1 MVTMMVSP
9 GMILCAS
16 LVIQFM
22 VLGVVAEGE
31 WAVNY
36 ISKSVCALKGSEVTM
51 SCTYTYPS
59 DHSVQKAFW
68 MNKLV
73 TGGEGPNLSNDPEY
87 RGRVQYLGDKQ
98 HNCTVLLRNLTEKDQ
113 SKYYFRFI
121 TDQPGG
127 SWQGTGGVDL
137 SVTDLQV
144 EVPERV
150 IEGDEVTLTCKT
162 TCSLTVRRA
171 FTWYR
176 DGHPLSSSTDQLHL
190 QPVSREDAGR
200 YRCAVLGQNL
210 QSPEVTLNVR
220 SVADDK
226 WAVNYNSKSIC
237 ALKGSA
243 VTMSCTYT
251 YPSGLTVQR
260 AFWMNKLVA
269 SGEAPNLSDDPEYRG
284 RVQYLGDKQHNCTLR
299 LSDVRETDKRKYYF
313 RFLTDRHGGS
323 WQGEDGVDLS
333 VTDLQVEVPER
344 VMEGDKVTL
353 TCKTTCSLTVTPTFT
368 WYRNEHPLSSSTDQ
382 LHLQPVSREDAGRY
396 HCAVLGQ
403 DLRSPE
409 VTLNVRFS
417 PKSIS
422 VSIHPSGEIV
432 EGGSVTLTCSSDAN
446 PPVEYHWFKGTSLA
460 AKRETYTM
468 KKISS
473 VDSGEYKCRS
483 SNEHGYKYSEAL
495 NLNVLYPPKNTLVS
509 ISPSGKIV
517 EGSSVTLTC
526 SSDANP
532 PVESYMWFK
541 DAGASTIGSG
551 YSYSFTFDSKS
562 SGLYYCLAQSKHGSQ
577 KSAGIPVNVKGDYI
591 MILYVAFGLSLC
603 AVAALLVIVCLMS
616 RKKRKTRKADKHD
629 YQNFD
634 PNAKDD
640 TYTALDR
647 MSRSPDYDTL
657 ATVRNQKRM
666 FLFVDVSCSA
676 GGRPG
681 SPKRGRKNASDK
693 LLISLRMSLTVS
705 LVFLLFISGVVAQY
719 VWGVDYNSKSICAV
733 KGSTVTMYCTYT
745 YPRRYWVRKA
755 FWTKE
760 WGQGSEPRDLSEDP
774 EYRGRVKYI
783 GDKQHNC
790 TLRLSDVTENDQR
803 RYYFRFL
810 THEPGGRYQG
820 ADGVYL
826 SVTDLQVEVPE
837 RVKEGDKVT
846 LTCKTSCSLSD
857 RPTFTWYRNGR
868 YLSSSTDQLHLQPV
882 SRENKDR
889 YRCAVLGQK
898 LHSPE
903 VTLNVRYGPKSISVS
918 ISPTGEIVEG
928 SSVNLTCSS
937 DGNPPVEYNWFKG
950 TSSVGKGETFTMK
963 KISSVDS
970 GEYKCRSS
978 NEHGNKYSEALTLNV
993 LYPPKSIS
1001 VSISP
1006 SGEIVE
1012 GSSVNL
1018 TCSSDANPPVQK
1030 YTWFKKLDHG
1040 VLQKSTSQIYSI
1052 SNISSADSGEYRCM
1066 ANNTQG
1072 FRYSEYKS
1080 LTVLYAP
1087 KKALASISESAEG
1100 SSVNLT
1106 CSSDANP
1113 PVQNYT
1119 WFKEGGSSPVGY
1131 GHRYTALQS
1140 GSYYCEAHNEHGSQ
1154 KSAAVTVTVKGV
1166 SIAVL
1171 FAFLGMAA
1179 GCGCLFAIIAV
1190 LYVRRKRK
1198 CDSAKHADQKEEN
1211 IYSNVAAGAA
1221 TNDTAPDP
1229 DLSNQDDAYYA
1240 VPTARNPDSAFG
1252 TDEEVQ
1258 YASIQ
1263 FHCKKVAEKTEGDS
1277 TEYTNIRFTHT
1288 SATNRSATSMT
1299 EDPSVIYSTMK

>member
-73 TGGEGPNLSNDPEY
+73 TVGEGPNLSNDPEY

-532 PVESYMWFK
+532 PVESY
-541 DAGASTIGSG
+541 I
-551 YSYSFTFDSKS
+551 
-562 SGLYYCLAQSKHGSQ
+562 
-577 KSAGIPVNVKGDYI
+577 
-591 MILYVAFGLSLC
+591 
-603 AVAALLVIVCLMS
+603 
-616 RKKRKTRKADKHD
+616 
-629 YQNFD
+629 
-634 PNAKDD
+634 
-640 TYTALDR
+640 
-647 MSRSPDYDTL
+647 
-657 ATVRNQKRM
+657 
-666 FLFVDVSCSA
+666 
-676 GGRPG
+676 
-681 SPKRGRKNASDK
+681 
-693 LLISLRMSLTVS
+693 
-705 LVFLLFISGVVAQY
+705 
-719 VWGVDYNSKSICAV
+719 
-733 KGSTVTMYCTYT
+733 
-745 YPRRYWVRKA
+745 
-755 FWTKE
+755 
-760 WGQGSEPRDLSEDP
+760 
-774 EYRGRVKYI
+774 
-783 GDKQHNC
+783 
-790 TLRLSDVTENDQR
+790 
-803 RYYFRFL
+803 
-810 THEPGGRYQG
+810 
-820 ADGVYL
+820 
-826 SVTDLQVEVPE
+826 
-837 RVKEGDKVT
+837 
-846 LTCKTSCSLSD
+846 
-857 RPTFTWYRNGR
+857 
-868 YLSSSTDQLHLQPV
+868 
-882 SRENKDR
+882 
-889 YRCAVLGQK
+889 
-898 LHSPE
+898 
-903 VTLNVRYGPKSISVS
+903 
-918 ISPTGEIVEG
+918 
-928 SSVNLTCSS
+928 

-993 LYPPKSIS
+993 LYPPKSVS

-1080 LTVLYAP
+1080 LTVLYGP
-1087 KKALASISESAEG
+1087 KNISVSISPSGEIVEG
-1100 SSVNLT
+1100 SSVTLTCSSDATPPVQNYTWFKGTSSVGKGESYTMKNISFVDSGEYKCRSSNEHGQKLSEALTLNVLYPPKSVSVSISPFGEIVEGKSVTLTCSSDSVSPVEYNWIKGTSIVAEGETYTMKKISSVDSGEYKCRSSNEHGEKLSEALTLNVLYPPKSALVFITFSGEIVEGSSVTLT

-1113 PVQNYT
+1113 PLQNYT
-1119 WFKEGGSSPVGY
+1119 WFKEGGSSTVGS
-1131 GHRYTALQS
+1131 GHSYSFNFDSKSS
-1140 GSYYCEAHNEHGSQ
+1140 GWYYCLALNEHGSI
-1154 KSAAVTVTVKGV
+1154 KSAAMLV
-1166 SIAVL
+1166 SSKAQCSMI
-1171 FAFLGMAA
+1171 
-1179 GCGCLFAIIAV
+1179 
-1190 LYVRRKRK
+1190 LYVVVGVGL
-1198 CDSAKHADQKEEN
+1198 CE
-1211 IYSNVAAGAA
+1211 VAAFITIVFLMCWIKKKKRMMEEDDHQKVDPNVKDDTYTAIDPVSRSSDDVYNTLTNVDPNAKDDTYTALDPMSMSPDDVYNTLA
-1221 TNDTAPDP
+1221 TVHSSP
-1229 DLSNQDDAYYA
+1229 S
-1240 VPTARNPDSAFG
+1240 
-1252 TDEEVQ
+1252 DE
-1258 YASIQ
+1258 
-1263 FHCKKVAEKTEGDS
+1263 
-1277 TEYTNIRFTHT
+1277 R
-1288 SATNRSATSMT
+1288 
-1299 EDPSVIYSTMK
+1299 YSETGWL

>member
-127 SWQGTGGVDL
+127 SWQGTG
-137 SVTDLQV
+137 
-144 EVPERV
+144 
-150 IEGDEVTLTCKT
+150 
-162 TCSLTVRRA
+162 
-171 FTWYR
+171 
-176 DGHPLSSSTDQLHL
+176 
-190 QPVSREDAGR
+190 
-200 YRCAVLGQNL
+200 
-210 QSPEVTLNVR
+210 
-220 SVADDK
+220 
-226 WAVNYNSKSIC
+226 
-237 ALKGSA
+237 
-243 VTMSCTYT
+243 
-251 YPSGLTVQR
+251 
-260 AFWMNKLVA
+260 
-269 SGEAPNLSDDPEYRG
+269 
-284 RVQYLGDKQHNCTLR
+284 
-299 LSDVRETDKRKYYF
+299 
-313 RFLTDRHGGS
+313 
-323 WQGEDGVDLS
+323 GVDLS

-657 ATVRNQKRM
+657 ATVRNQK
-666 FLFVDVSCSA
+666 
-676 GGRPG
+676 
-681 SPKRGRKNASDK
+681 
-693 LLISLRMSLTVS
+693 
-705 LVFLLFISGVVAQY
+705 
-719 VWGVDYNSKSICAV
+719 
-733 KGSTVTMYCTYT
+733 
-745 YPRRYWVRKA
+745 
-755 FWTKE
+755 
-760 WGQGSEPRDLSEDP
+760 
-774 EYRGRVKYI
+774 
-783 GDKQHNC
+783 
-790 TLRLSDVTENDQR
+790 
-803 RYYFRFL
+803 
-810 THEPGGRYQG
+810 
-820 ADGVYL
+820 
-826 SVTDLQVEVPE
+826 
-837 RVKEGDKVT
+837 
-846 LTCKTSCSLSD
+846 
-857 RPTFTWYRNGR
+857 
-868 YLSSSTDQLHLQPV
+868 
-882 SRENKDR
+882 
-889 YRCAVLGQK
+889 
-898 LHSPE
+898 
-903 VTLNVRYGPKSISVS
+903 
-918 ISPTGEIVEG
+918 
-928 SSVNLTCSS
+928 
-937 DGNPPVEYNWFKG
+937 
-950 TSSVGKGETFTMK
+950 
-963 KISSVDS
+963 
-970 GEYKCRSS
+970 
-978 NEHGNKYSEALTLNV
+978 
-993 LYPPKSIS
+993 
-1001 VSISP
+1001 
-1006 SGEIVE
+1006 
-1012 GSSVNL
+1012 
-1018 TCSSDANPPVQK
+1018 
-1030 YTWFKKLDHG
+1030 
-1040 VLQKSTSQIYSI
+1040 
-1052 SNISSADSGEYRCM
+1052 
-1066 ANNTQG
+1066 
-1072 FRYSEYKS
+1072 
-1080 LTVLYAP
+1080 
-1087 KKALASISESAEG
+1087 
-1100 SSVNLT
+1100 
-1106 CSSDANP
+1106 
-1113 PVQNYT
+1113 
-1119 WFKEGGSSPVGY
+1119 
-1131 GHRYTALQS
+1131 
-1140 GSYYCEAHNEHGSQ
+1140 
-1154 KSAAVTVTVKGV
+1154 
-1166 SIAVL
+1166 
-1171 FAFLGMAA
+1171 
-1179 GCGCLFAIIAV
+1179 
-1190 LYVRRKRK
+1190 
-1198 CDSAKHADQKEEN
+1198 
-1211 IYSNVAAGAA
+1211 
-1221 TNDTAPDP
+1221 
-1229 DLSNQDDAYYA
+1229 
-1240 VPTARNPDSAFG
+1240 
-1252 TDEEVQ
+1252 
-1258 YASIQ
+1258 
-1263 FHCKKVAEKTEGDS
+1263 
-1277 TEYTNIRFTHT
+1277 
-1288 SATNRSATSMT
+1288 
-1299 EDPSVIYSTMK
+1299 

>member
-73 TGGEGPNLSNDPEY
+73 TVGEGPNLSNDPEY

-344 VMEGDKVTL
+344 V
-353 TCKTTCSLTVTPTFT
+353 
-368 WYRNEHPLSSSTDQ
+368 
-382 LHLQPVSREDAGRY
+382 
-396 HCAVLGQ
+396 
-403 DLRSPE
+403 
-409 VTLNVRFS
+409 
-417 PKSIS
+417 I
-422 VSIHPSGEIV
+422 
-432 EGGSVTLTCSSDAN
+432 
-446 PPVEYHWFKGTSLA
+446 
-460 AKRETYTM
+460 
-468 KKISS
+468 
-473 VDSGEYKCRS
+473 
-483 SNEHGYKYSEAL
+483 
-495 NLNVLYPPKNTLVS
+495 
-509 ISPSGKIV
+509 
-517 EGSSVTLTC
+517 
-526 SSDANP
+526 
-532 PVESYMWFK
+532 
-541 DAGASTIGSG
+541 
-551 YSYSFTFDSKS
+551 
-562 SGLYYCLAQSKHGSQ
+562 
-577 KSAGIPVNVKGDYI
+577 
-591 MILYVAFGLSLC
+591 
-603 AVAALLVIVCLMS
+603 
-616 RKKRKTRKADKHD
+616 
-629 YQNFD
+629 
-634 PNAKDD
+634 
-640 TYTALDR
+640 
-647 MSRSPDYDTL
+647 
-657 ATVRNQKRM
+657 
-666 FLFVDVSCSA
+666 
-676 GGRPG
+676 
-681 SPKRGRKNASDK
+681 
-693 LLISLRMSLTVS
+693 
-705 LVFLLFISGVVAQY
+705 
-719 VWGVDYNSKSICAV
+719 
-733 KGSTVTMYCTYT
+733 
-745 YPRRYWVRKA
+745 
-755 FWTKE
+755 
-760 WGQGSEPRDLSEDP
+760 
-774 EYRGRVKYI
+774 
-783 GDKQHNC
+783 
-790 TLRLSDVTENDQR
+790 
-803 RYYFRFL
+803 
-810 THEPGGRYQG
+810 
-820 ADGVYL
+820 
-826 SVTDLQVEVPE
+826 
-837 RVKEGDKVT
+837 EGDKVT

-889 YRCAVLGQK
+889 YHCAVLGQK

-993 LYPPKSIS
+993 LYPPKSVS

-1087 KKALASISESAEG
+1087 KKALASISESAES

-1171 FAFLGMAA
+1171 FAVLGMAA